1 MTEEEKKTADTGQQE
16 EAKKP
21 ETSAEGTKEQKE
33 EKASADT
40 KPETEK
46 KADGKEEAAAAD
58 ASAKDDKKTAFFNK
72 KNDKKE
78 KELQDKIDALND
90 QLRRQMAEFDNYRK
104 RTDREKEQ
112 MFSTGEA
119 YVIENILPVV
129 HNFERGFDTVQ
140 DDDKDDALVKGMQK
154 IYSQLQKELTDL
166 GVKPIDCV
174 GKPFDPSF
182 HNAVQQVE
190 DDTKESGTVAV
201 ELQKGYM
208 YHDKVIRHSM
218 VAVVS

>member
-16 EAKKP
+16 DTKKP

-58 ASAKDDKKTAFFNK
+58 ASAKDDKKASFFK

-112 MFSTGEA
+112 MFSNGEA
-119 YVIENILPVV
+119 NVIEKILPVV
-129 HNFERGFDTVQ
+129 DNFERGFDTVQ
-140 DDDKDDALVKGMQK
+140 DEDKDDAFVKGMEK

>member
-1 MTEEEKKTADTGQQE
+1 MTR
-16 EAKKP
+16 
-21 ETSAEGTKEQKE
+21 KEQKE

-112 MFSTGEA
+112 MFSNGEA
-119 YVIENILPVV
+119 NVIEKILPVV
-129 HNFERGFDTVQ
+129 DNFERGFDTVQ
-140 DDDKDDALVKGMQK
+140 DEDKDDAFVKGMQK

>member
-46 KADGKEEAAAAD
+46 KADGKEEA
-58 ASAKDDKKTAFFNK
+58 SFFK

-112 MFSTGEA
+112 MFSNGEA
-119 YVIENILPVV
+119 NVIEKILPVV
-129 HNFERGFDTVQ
+129 DNFERGFDTVQ
-140 DDDKDDALVKGMQK
+140 DEDKDDAFVKGMQK

>member
-40 KPETEK
+40 KPEIEK

-58 ASAKDDKKTAFFNK
+58 ASAKDDKKASFFK

-112 MFSTGEA
+112 MFSNGEA
-119 YVIENILPVV
+119 NVIEKILPVV
-129 HNFERGFDTVQ
+129 DNFERGFDTVQ
-140 DDDKDDALVKGMQK
+140 DEDKDDAFVKGMEK

>member
-58 ASAKDDKKTAFFNK
+58 ASAKDDKKASFFK

-112 MFSTGEA
+112 MFSNGEA
-119 YVIENILPVV
+119 NVIEKILPVV
-129 HNFERGFDTVQ
+129 DNFERGFDTVQ
-140 DDDKDDALVKGMQK
+140 DEDKDDAFVKGMEK

>member
-58 ASAKDDKKTAFFNK
+58 ASAKDDKKASFFK

-112 MFSTGEA
+112 MFSNGEA
-119 YVIENILPVV
+119 NVIEKILPVV
-129 HNFERGFDTVQ
+129 DNFERGFDTVQ
-140 DDDKDDALVKGMQK
+140 DEDKDDAFVKGMQK

>member
-58 ASAKDDKKTAFFNK
+58 ASAKDDKKASFFK

-112 MFSTGEA
+112 MFSNGEA
-119 YVIENILPVV
+119 NVIEKILPVV
-129 HNFERGFDTVQ
+129 DNFERGFDTVQ
-140 DDDKDDALVKGMQK
+140 DEDKDDAFVKGMEK

-190 DDTKESGTVAV
+190 DDTKES
-201 ELQKGYM
+201 
-208 YHDKVIRHSM
+208 
-218 VAVVS
+218 